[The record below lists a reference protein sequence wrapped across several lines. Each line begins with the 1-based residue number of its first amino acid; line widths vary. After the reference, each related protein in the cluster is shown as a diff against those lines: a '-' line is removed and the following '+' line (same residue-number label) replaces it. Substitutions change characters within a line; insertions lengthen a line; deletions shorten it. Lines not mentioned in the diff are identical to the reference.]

1 MFSLFDMS
9 IYDDPAAILGEAK
22 IGAIRKVREKLP
34 TDVQKVPDRHQFYVF
49 KMRKI

>member
-22 IGAIRKVREKLP
+22 IVAIRNIREKP
-34 TDVQKVPDRHQFYVF
+34 STDVQKVADRQEFYVL

>member
-1 MFSLFDMS
+1 MS

-22 IGAIRKVREKLP
+22 IGAIRKVREKLSA
-34 TDVQKVPDRHQFYVF
+34 DVQKVADRHQFYAL